1 MQYKTLGLSGAALA
15 LACSMTARAQ
25 SPDAAIGELFPSEA
39 DARGL
44 AVQAG
49 SGMMVSNGSQLTAGT
64 SSALLR
70 LARGGQVRLCS
81 QSALGVSTVPG
92 TQGLLLSMNAGAV
105 VVNYALREYADTL
118 VTPDFRILLAGPGTF
133 HFALGVTNKGD
144 TCIKPMPG
152 NTSRLIVS
160 ETFGTGTYQLKE
172 DEAVLFPGGR
182 LNGRTAIASECG
194 CGAAISVQRASV
206 ETAKPP
212 ATQPRPGDPGITSS
226 GEPVKPGPVTVDT
239 PFVFS
244 ARGSAEPYSV
254 SRVQFSN
261 LPNVFSLQEKV
272 KPGVLM
278 ERPPEVSATAPEA
291 APAHQEKQEKKDKKE
306 KKEKK
311 GFFGKMKGMLS
322 GLFR

>member
-1 MQYKTLGLSGAALA
+1 MQHKTLALSVAALA
-15 LACSMTARAQ
+15 LVCSVTVRAQ
-25 SPDAAIGELFPSEA
+25 SPDAPLGELFPSEA
-39 DARGL
+39 DARGV

-49 SGMMVSNGSQLTAGT
+49 NGMMVSNGSQLNAGK
-64 SSALLR
+64 SPALLR
-70 LARGGQVRLCS
+70 LVRGGQVRLCP
-81 QSALGVSTVPG
+81 QSGLGVNSVPG
-92 TQGLLLSMNAGAV
+92 TQGLLLSMNTGAV

-182 LNGRTAIASECG
+182 LDGRTAIASECG
-194 CGAAISVQRASV
+194 CAAAIPVERAAA
-206 ETAKPP
+206 EAPRPP
-212 ATQPRPGDPGITSS
+212 APLPGPGDPGIPSS
-226 GEPVKPGPVTVDT
+226 GEPAKPAPVRVTVDT

-261 LPNVFSLQEKV
+261 LPNVFLLQEKV
-272 KPGVLM
+272 KPSVLI
-278 ERPPEVSATAPEA
+278 ETPPEVSVRAPEA
-291 APAHQEKQEKKDKKE
+291 APTQQEKKDKKE

-311 GFFGKMKGMLS
+311 GFFGRMKGMLS
-322 GLFR
+322 GLFH